1 LILILIYFAL
11 LCFALLCFALLC
23 FALLCFV
30 WWMNGRGLV
39 FCSFFV
45 DWLMDWFLM
54 DWFSEIGLILSLIQS
69 PIDEMY

>member
-1 LILILIYFAL
+1 
-11 LCFALLCFALLC
+11 
-23 FALLCFV
+23 
-30 WWMNGRGLV
+30 MKGRGLV